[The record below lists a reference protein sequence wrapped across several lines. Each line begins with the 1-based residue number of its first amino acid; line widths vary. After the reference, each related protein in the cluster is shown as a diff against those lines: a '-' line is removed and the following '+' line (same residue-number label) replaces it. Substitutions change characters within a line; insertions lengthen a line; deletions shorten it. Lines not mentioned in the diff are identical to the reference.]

1 MDINEAL
8 DRYLELHR
16 IKAEAEREMKS
27 LSTIILL
34 GMDPD
39 SPSIPWGDKTI
50 ARMERVTYSYSPAVK
65 ELEDAVKKA
74 KRIEEKQ
81 GIAEPS
87 VTVYLRVTQAKPE
100 E

>member
-8 DRYLELHR
+8 DRYIELHAQKTA
-16 IKAEAEREMKS
+16 IEKEMKT
-27 LSTIILL
+27 LSTSILL

-50 ARMERVTYSYSPAVK
+50 ARMERISYSYSPAVK
-65 ELEDAVKKA
+65 ELEEAVKKA

-87 VTVYLRVTQAKPE
+87 VTVYLRVTQAKTE
-100 E
+100 